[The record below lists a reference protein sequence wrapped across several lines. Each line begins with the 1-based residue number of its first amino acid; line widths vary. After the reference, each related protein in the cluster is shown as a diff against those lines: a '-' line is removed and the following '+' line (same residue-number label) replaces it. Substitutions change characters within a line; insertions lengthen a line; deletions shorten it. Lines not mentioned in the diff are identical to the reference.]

1 MVRRIMVVGLL
12 VLTVVLVAC
21 GGSQADTT
29 TTVDEG
35 AQVARANGT
44 PFVGLP
50 DDFEMPLSMKLSMG
64 TLMLEETAYAV
75 TPEQAEELLP
85 LWQMLRALQESGTSS
100 EVEVEAVYKQIEET
114 MTSDQ
119 LAAIE
124 EMSPEDMQAVMQELR
139 PGREGDAESDEGETR
154 GFGGPPDGGMM
165 GMPGPEG
172 GGEGMM
178 MGPGGP
184 GGVGDASAEERATA
198 MAGRGGMGLG
208 FGGAFTEQVIEFLEE
223 RAAEA

>member
-1 MVRRIMVVGLL
+1 MVRRIIVVGLL
-12 VLTVVLVAC
+12 VLTVVLAAC
-21 GGSQADTT
+21 GGGEADTT
-29 TTVDEG
+29 TTVDETG
-35 AQVARANGT
+35 QIVRANGT
-44 PFVGLP
+44 PFAGWP

-100 EVEVEAVYKQIEET
+100 QVEVEAVYEQIQQA

-124 EMSPEDMQAVMQELR
+124 EMSPEDMQALMQELR
-139 PGREGDAESDEGETR
+139 PGRQGDLESDEGETR
-154 GFGGPPDGGMM
+154 GFGPPEGGMM
-165 GMPGPEG
+165 VMPGPEG

-184 GGVGDASAEERATA
+184 GAIGDASAEERATV
-198 MAGRGGMGLG
+198 MAGRGGMGLA

>member
-1 MVRRIMVVGLL
+1 MVRRTMVVGLI
-12 VLTVVLVAC
+12 VLAVVLAAC
-21 GGSQADTT
+21 GGSQADTSSAA
-29 TTVDEG
+29 DETG
-35 AQVARANGT
+35 QVARANGT
-44 PFVGLP
+44 PFAGWPEDL
-50 DDFEMPLSMKLSMG
+50 EMPLSMQLSMG

-100 EVEVEAVYKQIEET
+100 EVEVEAVYKQIQEA

-124 EMSPEDMQAVMQELR
+124 EMSPEDMQALMQELR
-139 PGREGDAESDEGETR
+139 PGRQVDSESDEGETR
-154 GFGGPPDGGMM
+154 GFGPPDGGMM
-165 GMPGPEG
+165 VMPGPEG

-178 MGPGGP
+178 MGPGP
-184 GGVGDASAEERATA
+184 MDDVSEEERATA
-198 MAGRGGMGLG
+198 MAGRGGLGLG
-208 FGGAFTEQVIEFLEE
+208 FGGGFTEQVIEFLEE

>member
-1 MVRRIMVVGLL
+1 MIRRTMVVGLL
-12 VLTVVLVAC
+12 VLTVVLAAC

-50 DDFEMPLSMKLSMG
+50 DDFKMPLSMKLSMG

-100 EVEVEAVYKQIEET
+100 EVEVEAVYKQIQEA

-124 EMSPEDMQAVMQELR
+124 EMNPQDMQALMQELR
-139 PGREGDAESDEGETR
+139 PGRQVDSESDEGETR
-154 GFGGPPDGGMM
+154 GFGPPDGGMM
-165 GMPGPEG
+165 VMPGPEG

-184 GGVGDASAEERATA
+184 GAIDDASAEERATA

-208 FGGAFTEQVIEFLEE
+208 FGGGFTDQVIEFLEE